1 MENVGIF
8 NSRLVTLDQE
18 KSGNLDLHQ
27 SALCWLQGDRIRR
40 FFAFLGDYF
49 WVIAYFWAIC

>member
-18 KSGNLDLHQ
+18 KSGNLDLHLLKSTEEACIWGQ
-27 SALCWLQGDRIRR
+27 LLSSVM
-40 FFAFLGDYF
+40 Y
-49 WVIAYFWAIC
+49 